1 MGMYNFRELK
11 IWQRLMYF
19 TVEIYKLSEKFPIEE
34 KFGLSSQVRRSAVSI
49 SSNIAEGAGRNS
61 NAQFQHF
68 L

>member
-19 TVEIYKLSEKFPIEE
+19 TVKIYKLLEKFPIEE